1 MTNSPPIIPI
11 ESVLRRVL
19 LVRSQKVMIDS
30 DLAELYGVKT
40 IALNQAVKRNKERF
54 PPDFM
59 FQLTDKEKM
68 EVVTKCDHLTSLKF
82 SPTLPFVFTEHGALM
97 LGNVLKCRQERSRSV
112 S

>member
-1 MTNSPPIIPI
+1 
-11 ESVLRRVL
+11 
-19 LVRSQKVMIDS
+19 MIDS

-40 IALNQAVKRNKERF
+40 SALNQAVKRNKERF

-59 FQLTDKEKM
+59 FQLTDKEKT